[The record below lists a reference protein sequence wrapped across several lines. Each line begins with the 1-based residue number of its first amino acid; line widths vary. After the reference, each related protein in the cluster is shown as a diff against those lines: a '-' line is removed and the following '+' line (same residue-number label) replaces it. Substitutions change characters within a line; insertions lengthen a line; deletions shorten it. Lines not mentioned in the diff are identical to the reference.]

1 MIHRALALAVT
12 LAAVVVPHQVS
23 QAETNAAL
31 REELLALRET
41 DQAGRVHLNA
51 ALQEHGPNSPEVF
64 ALWEEQERVDA
75 ANLERLREMVA
86 EHGWPGISMVGYD
99 GAGTAFLILQHA
111 NHEAQVELLPV
122 IEAAAE
128 AGEADRQHVAMLQD
142 RILVA
147 QNKPQLYGTQLYH
160 EETTGNLE
168 LYPIEDEANVDAR
181 RREIGMPPLAEYVN
195 VVRGVGRE
203 E

>member
-1 MIHRALALAVT
+1 MIHRTLALAVA
-12 LAAVVVPHQVS
+12 LAAVAMPQVS
-23 QAETNAAL
+23 QAEPNAAL
-31 REELLALRET
+31 QEELLALRET

-111 NHEAQVELLPV
+111 NHEAQVVTKRRASVPKRT
-122 IEAAAE
+122 AAPSYS
-128 AGEADRQHVAMLQD
+128 AGV
-142 RILVA
+142 
-147 QNKPQLYGTQLYH
+147 
-160 EETTGNLE
+160 
-168 LYPIEDEANVDAR
+168 
-181 RREIGMPPLAEYVN
+181 
-195 VVRGVGRE
+195 
-203 E
+203 